1 MRINENERFCIVR
14 ENEDLMEPMVQME
27 TQEELVHKD
36 PLVNLEDLA
45 SKDRRVY
52 MQTFVLRT
60 ICDVIDVRAAFF
72 SFV

>member
-1 MRINENERFCIVR
+1 
-14 ENEDLMEPMVQME
+14 MEPMVQME